1 MKRILKQ
8 LCLLWMALCL
18 PVSTLWA
25 SSALAEASRKGTITF
40 DKVKPG
46 ATISLKN
53 QFGNIALLPWDKKEL
68 RLEFELKVMAKN
80 KAQAEEILK
89 GMDIVKRR
97 FLEMGGLRVG
107 PKSLYQTNTDQA
119 NEASVVYSL
128 ELQGADGGSNEERK
142 IESTWTVY
150 IPKEKFALIVA
161 NRFGGVYIKDNAYKS
176 ISAHVKFGVLLC
188 GSLQTD
194 EQKCELKVEHGSL
207 TLTDCKTANVQA
219 KFSSVEIVRCAN
231 LALNVQHHELVS
243 IGTCTDLNLKSE
255 FCDVTLDQAHNAT
268 VSLQHSKLNAKAVRN
283 LNGSLHHSDIH
294 IKEVAETLSIPSAE
308 HSAITASIVS
318 AKDFKSATAN
328 VQFGAII
335 LQIPK
340 ELEATY
346 QLENEHGAIVIDKG
360 FKTLNHTA
368 NEEMFIHSYTGSI
381 GKANASARIKLTGA
395 HSVISLT
402 YRSEHREEGE
412 SRADRFLK
420 EEL

>member
-18 PVSTLWA
+18 PASTLWA

-46 ATISLKN
+46 ANIRLEN

-68 RLEFELKVMAKN
+68 RLEFELKVMAKE
-80 KAQAEEILK
+80 KAQAENILK
-89 GMDIVKRR
+89 NMSIEKKEGS
-97 FLEMGGLRVG
+97 G
-107 PKSLYQTNTDQA
+107 
-119 NEASVVYSL
+119 VYSL
-128 ELQGADGGSNEERK
+128 ELLGTDGGSNEERK

-161 NRFGGVYIKDNAYKS
+161 NRFGDVNIPDYACKAL
-176 ISAHVKFGVLLC
+176 SAHVKFGVLLC

-194 EQKCELKVEHGSL
+194 EQKCELKAEHGSL
-207 TLTDCKTANVQA
+207 KLTDCKTANVHA
-219 KFSSVEIVRCAN
+219 LFSTVDITHCTN
-231 LALNVQHHELVS
+231 LVLNVQHAEQVS

-255 FCDVTLDQAHNAT
+255 FSGVTLDQAQNAT
-268 VSLQHSKLNAKAVRN
+268 VSLQHSGLKAKAVRN
-283 LNGSLHHSDIH
+283 LNGSLRHSAID

-328 VQFGAII
+328 AQFGAIS

-346 QLENEHGAIVIDKG
+346 QLENKFGVIDIGKG
-360 FKTLNHTA
+360 IKTLNHTA
-368 NEEMFIHSYTGSI
+368 TEKRFFQSCTGSI
-381 GKANASARIKLTGA
+381 GKADASARIKLTGT
-395 HSVISLT
+395 HSAISLT
-402 YRSEHREEGE
+402 Q
-412 SRADRFLK
+412 K
-420 EEL
+420 

>member
-18 PVSTLWA
+18 PASTLWA

-53 QFGNIALLPWDKKEL
+53 QFGNIALLPWDKKDL
-68 RLEFELKVMAKN
+68 RLDFELKVMAKN
-80 KAQAEEILK
+80 KAQAEEVLNDM
-89 GMDIVKRR
+89 GIVKRAVS
-97 FLEMGGLRVG
+97 G
-107 PKSLYQTNTDQA
+107 A
-119 NEASVVYSL
+119 YSL
-128 ELQGADGGSNEERK
+128 ELRGADGGSNEERK
-142 IESTWTVY
+142 IESHWTVY
-150 IPKEKFALIVA
+150 IPKAKFALIVA
-161 NRFGGVYIKDNAYKS
+161 NRFGNVNIPDYACKAL
-176 ISAHVKFGVLLC
+176 SAHVKFGALQC
-188 GSLQTD
+188 GNLQTD

-207 TLTDCKTANVQA
+207 KLTDCKTANVQA
-219 KFSSVEIVRCAN
+219 KFSSVDITRCTN
-231 LALNVQHHELVS
+231 LVFNVQHAEQVS

-318 AKDFKSATAN
+318 AKDFKSATAD

-340 ELEATY
+340 ELEATC

-402 YRSEHREEGE
+402 YRSEQREEG
-412 SRADRFLK
+412 
-420 EEL
+420 

>member
-18 PVSTLWA
+18 PASTLWA

-40 DKVKPG
+40 DKVKRG
-46 ATISLKN
+46 ATVRLEN

-68 RLEFELKVMAKN
+68 RLEFELKVMAKE

-89 GMDIVKRR
+89 GMDIVKRAVS
-97 FLEMGGLRVG
+97 G
-107 PKSLYQTNTDQA
+107 A
-119 NEASVVYSL
+119 YSL
-128 ELQGADGGSNEERK
+128 ELLGTDGGSNEERK

-207 TLTDCKTANVQA
+207 KLTDCKTANVQA

-283 LNGSLHHSDIH
+283 LNGSLHHSGIH
-294 IKEVAETLSIPSAE
+294 IKEVAETLSIPSAG
-308 HSAITASIVS
+308 HSAIAASIVS
-318 AKDFKSATAN
+318 AKDFKSATADA
-328 VQFGAII
+328 QFGAIS

-346 QLENEHGAIVIDKG
+346 QFECEHGAIDIDKG
-360 FKTLNHTA
+360 IKTLNHTA
-368 NEEMFIHSYTGSI
+368 TEKKFIQSCTGSI
-381 GKANASARIKLTGA
+381 GKANASARIKLTGT

-402 YRSEHREEGE
+402 Q
-412 SRADRFLK
+412 K
-420 EEL
+420 

>member
-18 PVSTLWA
+18 PASTLWA

-46 ATISLKN
+46 ATVSLKN

-68 RLEFELKVMAKN
+68 RLEFELKVMAKE
-80 KAQAEEILK
+80 KAQVEEALND
-89 GMDIVKRR
+89 MDIVKS
-97 FLEMGGLRVG
+97 V
-107 PKSLYQTNTDQA
+107 
-119 NEASVVYSL
+119 ASGAYSL
-128 ELQGADGGSNEERK
+128 ELQVTEGGSNEMRK
-142 IESTWTVY
+142 IESHWTVY

-161 NRFGGVYIKDNAYKS
+161 NRFGNVNIPDYACKAL
-176 ISAHVKFGVLLC
+176 SAHVKFGSLQC

-194 EQKCELKVEHGSL
+194 EQKCELKVEHGSMK
-207 TLTDCKTANVQA
+207 LTDCKTANVQA

-255 FCDVTLDQAHNAT
+255 FSGVTLDQAQNAT
-268 VSLQHSKLNAKAVRN
+268 VSLQHSGLEAKAVRN
-283 LNGSLHHSDIH
+283 LNGSLRHSSIH

-328 VQFGAII
+328 AQFGAIS

-346 QLENEHGAIVIDKG
+346 QLENKFGVIDIDKG
-360 FKTLNHTA
+360 IKTLNHTA
-368 NEEMFIHSYTGSI
+368 TEKRFFQSCTGSI
-381 GKANASARIKLTGA
+381 GKADASARIKLTGA

-402 YRSEHREEGE
+402 H
-412 SRADRFLK
+412 
-420 EEL
+420 

>member
-18 PVSTLWA
+18 PASTLWA

-40 DKVKPG
+40 DKVKSG
-46 ATISLKN
+46 ATVRLEN

-68 RLEFELKVMAKN
+68 RLEFELKVMAKE
-80 KAQAEEILK
+80 KSQAEEILK
-89 GMDIVKRR
+89 GMDIVKRK
-97 FLEMGGLRVG
+97 FLEMGRLRVG
-107 PKSLYQTNTDQA
+107 QKSLYQTNTDQA

-128 ELQGADGGSNEERK
+128 ELQVTEGGSNEMRK
-142 IESTWTVY
+142 IESHWTVY
-150 IPKEKFALIVA
+150 IPKAKFALIVA
-161 NRFGGVYIKDNAYKS
+161 NRFGDVHIKDNAYKS
-176 ISAHVKFGVLLC
+176 ISAHVKFGALQC

-207 TLTDCKTANVQA
+207 KLTDCKTANVQA
-219 KFSSVEIVRCAN
+219 KFSSVKIVRCAN

-255 FCDVTLDQAHNAT
+255 FCDVTLDQAQNAT
-268 VSLQHSKLNAKAVRN
+268 VNLQHSKLNAKAVSN

-328 VQFGAII
+328 AQFGFIS

-346 QLENEHGAIVIDKG
+346 QLENKFGVIDIGKG
-360 FKTLNHTA
+360 IKTLNHTA
-368 NEEMFIHSYTGSI
+368 TEKRFFQSCTGSI

-402 YRSEHREEGE
+402 Q
-412 SRADRFLK
+412 K
-420 EEL
+420 

>member
-18 PVSTLWA
+18 PASTLWA

-40 DKVKPG
+40 DKVKSG
-46 ATISLKN
+46 ATVRLEN

-68 RLEFELKVMAKN
+68 RLEFELKVMAKE

-89 GMDIVKRR
+89 GMDIVKRK
-97 FLEMGGLRVG
+97 FLEMGRLRVG
-107 PKSLYQTNTDQA
+107 QKSLYQTNTDQA

-128 ELQGADGGSNEERK
+128 ELLGTDGGSNEERK

-207 TLTDCKTANVQA
+207 KLTDCKTANVQA
-219 KFSSVEIVRCAN
+219 KFSSVKIVRCAN

-255 FCDVTLDQAHNAT
+255 FCDVTLDQAQNAT

-328 VQFGAII
+328 VQFGAIS

-402 YRSEHREEGE
+402 Q
-412 SRADRFLK
+412 K
-420 EEL
+420 

>member
-18 PVSTLWA
+18 PASTLWA

-46 ATISLKN
+46 ANISLKN
-53 QFGNIALLPWDKKEL
+53 QFGNIVLLPWDKKDL
-68 RLEFELKVMAKN
+68 RLDFELKVMAKN
-80 KAQAEEILK
+80 KAQAEEVLNDM
-89 GMDIVKRR
+89 GIVKRAVS
-97 FLEMGGLRVG
+97 G
-107 PKSLYQTNTDQA
+107 A
-119 NEASVVYSL
+119 YSL
-128 ELQGADGGSNEERK
+128 ELRGADGGSNEERK
-142 IESTWTVY
+142 IESHWTVY
-150 IPKEKFALIVA
+150 IPKAKFALIVA
-161 NRFGGVYIKDNAYKS
+161 NRFGNVNIPDNAYKS
-176 ISAHVKFGVLLC
+176 LSAHVKFGALQC
-188 GSLQTD
+188 GNLQTD

-207 TLTDCKTANVQA
+207 KLTDCKTANVQA

-268 VSLQHSKLNAKAVRN
+268 VNLQHSKLNAKAVRN
-283 LNGSLHHSDIH
+283 LNGSLRHSGID

-308 HSAITASIVS
+308 HSAIAASIVS

-328 VQFGAII
+328 AQFGAIS

-346 QLENEHGAIVIDKG
+346 QLEHEFGVIDIGKG
-360 FKTLNHTA
+360 IKTLNHTA
-368 NEEMFIHSYTGSI
+368 TEKRFFQSCTGSI
-381 GKANASARIKLTGA
+381 GKADASARIKLTGT
-395 HSVISLT
+395 HSTISLA
-402 YRSEHREEGE
+402 H
-412 SRADRFLK
+412 
-420 EEL
+420 

>member
-18 PVSTLWA
+18 PASTLWA

-46 ATISLKN
+46 ATVSLKN
-53 QFGNIALLPWDKKEL
+53 QFGNIVLLPWDKKDL
-68 RLEFELKVMAKN
+68 RLEFELKVMAKD
-80 KAQAEEILK
+80 KAQAEEVLNDM
-89 GMDIVKRR
+89 GIVKRAVS
-97 FLEMGGLRVG
+97 G
-107 PKSLYQTNTDQA
+107 A
-119 NEASVVYSL
+119 YSL
-128 ELQGADGGSNEERK
+128 ELRGADGGSNEERK
-142 IESTWTVY
+142 IESHWTVY
-150 IPKEKFALIVA
+150 IPKAKFALIVA
-161 NRFGGVYIKDNAYKS
+161 NRFGNVNIPDYACKAL
-176 ISAHVKFGVLLC
+176 SAHVKFGALQC
-188 GSLQTD
+188 GNLQTD

-207 TLTDCKTANVQA
+207 KLTDCKTANVQA
-219 KFSSVEIVRCAN
+219 KFSSVDITRCTN
-231 LALNVQHHELVS
+231 LVFNVQHAEQVS
-243 IGTCTDLNLKSE
+243 IGTCTDLNLVCE
-255 FCDVTLDQAHNAT
+255 FSGVTLDQAHNAT
-268 VSLQHSKLNAKAVRN
+268 VNLQHSKLNAKAVRN
-283 LNGSLHHSDIH
+283 LNGSLCHSAID
-294 IKEVAETLSIPSAE
+294 IKEVAETLSIPLAE
-308 HSAITASIVS
+308 HSAIAASIVS

-328 VQFGAII
+328 AQFGAIS

-402 YRSEHREEGE
+402 Q
-412 SRADRFLK
+412 K
-420 EEL
+420 

>member
-1 MKRILKQ
+1 
-8 LCLLWMALCL
+8 MALCL
-18 PVSTLWA
+18 PASTLWA

-40 DKVKPG
+40 DKVKSG
-46 ATISLKN
+46 ATVRLEN

-68 RLEFELKVMAKN
+68 RLEFELKVMAKD
-80 KAQAEEILK
+80 KSQAESILK
-89 GMDIVKRR
+89 NMSIEKKEGS
-97 FLEMGGLRVG
+97 G
-107 PKSLYQTNTDQA
+107 
-119 NEASVVYSL
+119 VYSL

-255 FCDVTLDQAHNAT
+255 FCDVTLDQAQNAT

-294 IKEVAETLSIPSAE
+294 IKEVAETLSIPLAE
-308 HSAITASIVS
+308 HSAIAASIVS

-328 VQFGAII
+328 AQFGAIS
-335 LQIPK
+335 LLIPK

-346 QLENEHGAIVIDKG
+346 LLEHEFGVIAIDKG
-360 FKTLNHTA
+360 IKTLNHTST
-368 NEEMFIHSYTGSI
+368 EEMSFQSCTGSI
-381 GKANASARIKLTGA
+381 GKAGASSRIKLTGT
-395 HSVISLT
+395 HSAISLMQ
-402 YRSEHREEGE
+402 
-412 SRADRFLK
+412 K
-420 EEL
+420 

>member
-18 PVSTLWA
+18 PASTLWA

-40 DKVKPG
+40 DKVKSG
-46 ATISLKN
+46 ATVRLEN

-68 RLEFELKVMAKN
+68 RLEFELKVMAKE

-89 GMDIVKRR
+89 GMDIVKRK
-97 FLEMGGLRVG
+97 FLEMGRLRVG
-107 PKSLYQTNTDQA
+107 QKSLYQTNTDQA

-128 ELQGADGGSNEERK
+128 ELLGTDGGSNEERK

-219 KFSSVEIVRCAN
+219 KFSSVKIVRCAN

-255 FCDVTLDQAHNAT
+255 FCDVTLDQAQNAT
-268 VSLQHSKLNAKAVRN
+268 VSLQHSKLNAKAVSN
-283 LNGSLHHSDIH
+283 LNGSLHHSGIH

-328 VQFGAII
+328 VQFGAIS

-402 YRSEHREEGE
+402 Q
-412 SRADRFLK
+412 K
-420 EEL
+420 

>member
-18 PVSTLWA
+18 PASTLWA

-46 ATISLKN
+46 ANISLKN
-53 QFGNIALLPWDKKEL
+53 QFGNIVLLPWDKKDL
-68 RLEFELKVMAKN
+68 RLEFELKVMAKE

-89 GMDIVKRR
+89 GMDIVKRK
-97 FLEMGGLRVG
+97 FLEMGRLRVG

-119 NEASVVYSL
+119 HEASVVYSL

-142 IESTWTVY
+142 IESHWTVY
-150 IPKEKFALIVA
+150 IPKAKFALIVA
-161 NRFGGVYIKDNAYKS
+161 NRFGNVNIPDYACKS
-176 ISAHVKFGVLLC
+176 LSAHVKFGSLLC

-194 EQKCELKVEHGSL
+194 EQKCELKAEHGSL
-207 TLTDCKTANVQA
+207 KLTNCKTANVQA
-219 KFSSVEIVRCAN
+219 KFSTVDITRCTN
-231 LALNVQHHELVS
+231 LVLNVQHSEQVS

-255 FCDVTLDQAHNAT
+255 FCNVTLDQAQNAT
-268 VSLQHSKLNAKAVRN
+268 VSLQHSGLKAKAVRN

-308 HSAITASIVS
+308 HSAIAASIVS
-318 AKDFKSATAN
+318 AKDFKSATAD
-328 VQFGAII
+328 VQFGFIS

-368 NEEMFIHSYTGSI
+368 TEEMFIQSYTGSI

-395 HSVISLT
+395 HSAISLMQ
-402 YRSEHREEGE
+402 
-412 SRADRFLK
+412 K
-420 EEL
+420 

>member
-18 PVSTLWA
+18 PASTLWA

-46 ATISLKN
+46 ANISLKN
-53 QFGNIALLPWDKKEL
+53 QFGNIVLLPWDKKDL
-68 RLEFELKVMAKN
+68 RLEFELKVMAKE

-89 GMDIVKRR
+89 GMDIVKRK
-97 FLEMGGLRVG
+97 FLEMGRLRVG

-142 IESTWTVY
+142 IESHWTVY
-150 IPKEKFALIVA
+150 IPKAKFALIVA
-161 NRFGGVYIKDNAYKS
+161 NRFGNVNIPDNAYKS
-176 ISAHVKFGVLLC
+176 LSAHVKFGALQC
-188 GSLQTD
+188 GNLQTD

-207 TLTDCKTANVQA
+207 KLTNSKTANVHA
-219 KFSSVEIVRCAN
+219 LFSTVDITRCTN
-231 LALNVQHHELVS
+231 LVLNVQHAEQVS
-243 IGTCTDLNLKSE
+243 IGTCTDLNLVCE
-255 FCDVTLDQAHNAT
+255 FSGVTLDQAQNAT
-268 VSLQHSKLNAKAVRN
+268 VNLQHSKLNAKAVRN
-283 LNGSLHHSDIH
+283 LNGSLRHSAID

-328 VQFGAII
+328 AQFCAII
-335 LQIPK
+335 LRIPK

-346 QLENEHGAIVIDKG
+346 QFECEHGAIDIGKG
-360 FKTLNHTA
+360 IKTLNHTST
-368 NEEMFIHSYTGSI
+368 EERFFQSYTGSI
-381 GKANASARIKLTGA
+381 GKADASARIKFTGT
-395 HSVISLT
+395 HSAISLT
-402 YRSEHREEGE
+402 Q
-412 SRADRFLK
+412 K
-420 EEL
+420 

>member
-18 PVSTLWA
+18 PASTLWA

-46 ATISLKN
+46 ATVRLKN
-53 QFGNIALLPWDKKEL
+53 QFGNIVLQPWDKKDL

-80 KAQAEEILK
+80 KAQAEEILNDM
-89 GMDIVKRR
+89 GIVKRAVS
-97 FLEMGGLRVG
+97 G
-107 PKSLYQTNTDQA
+107 A
-119 NEASVVYSL
+119 YSL

-142 IESTWTVY
+142 IESHWTVY
-150 IPKEKFALIVA
+150 IPKAKFALIVA
-161 NRFGGVYIKDNAYKS
+161 NRFGNVNIPDYACKS
-176 ISAHVKFGVLLC
+176 ISAHVKFGSLQC

-194 EQKCELKVEHGSL
+194 EQKCELKAEHGSL
-207 TLTDCKTANVQA
+207 KLTDCKTANVQA
-219 KFSSVEIVRCAN
+219 LFSTVDITRCTN
-231 LALNVQHHELVS
+231 LVLNVQHAEQVS

-255 FCDVTLDQAHNAT
+255 FSGVTLDQAQNAT
-268 VSLQHSKLNAKAVRN
+268 VSLQHSGLKAKAVRN
-283 LNGSLHHSDIH
+283 LNGSLRHSAID

-328 VQFGAII
+328 AQFGAIS

-346 QLENEHGAIVIDKG
+346 QLENKFGVIDIGKG
-360 FKTLNHTA
+360 IKTLNHTA
-368 NEEMFIHSYTGSI
+368 TEKRFFQSCTGSI
-381 GKANASARIKLTGA
+381 GKADASARIKLTGT
-395 HSVISLT
+395 HSAISLMQ
-402 YRSEHREEGE
+402 
-412 SRADRFLK
+412 K
-420 EEL
+420 

>member
-142 IESTWTVY
+142 IESHWTVY

-161 NRFGGVYIKDNAYKS
+161 NRFGNINIPDYACKTIQ
-176 ISAHVKFGVLLC
+176 AHVKFGALEC
-188 GSLQTD
+188 GNLQTD
-194 EQKCELKVEHGSL
+194 EQKCELKAEHGSL
-207 TLTDCKTANVQA
+207 KLTDCKTANVHA
-219 KFSSVEIVRCAN
+219 LFSTVDITRCTN
-231 LALNVQHHELVS
+231 LVLNVQHAEQVS
-243 IGTCTDLNLKSE
+243 IGTCTDLNLVCE
-255 FCDVTLDQAHNAT
+255 FSGVTLDQAQNAT
-268 VSLQHSKLNAKAVRN
+268 VSLQHSGLKAKAVRN
-283 LNGSLHHSDIH
+283 LNGSLRHSAID
-294 IKEVAETLSIPSAE
+294 IKELTETLSIPSAE
-308 HSAITASIVS
+308 HSAIAASIVS

-328 VQFGAII
+328 AQFGAIS

-346 QLENEHGAIVIDKG
+346 QLENKFGVIDIDKG
-360 FKTLNHTA
+360 IKTLNHTA
-368 NEEMFIHSYTGSI
+368 TEKRFFQSCTGSI
-381 GKANASARIKLTGA
+381 GKADASARIKLTGT
-395 HSVISLT
+395 HSTISLT
-402 YRSEHREEGE
+402 Q
-412 SRADRFLK
+412 K
-420 EEL
+420 